1 MGRSAGTR
9 AQRSEPRAQG
19 RWRQRLLFLES
30 LLEMQARRAH
40 SSTPSAMG
48 VGCTVYCIRRVPQ
61 SRVQRANDEVTITMR
76 ALCSTAQ
83 DEPRRHIS
91 CATRR
96 PLFWAGVAATAP
108 AEGRRARAGARSTG
122 DSRRRAVW

>member
-19 RWRQRLLFLES
+19 RWRQRLLFLGS

-48 VGCTVYCIRRVPQ
+48 LRVLCTVSAGAPKL
-61 SRVQRANDEVTITMR
+61 SR
-76 ALCSTAQ
+76 
-83 DEPRRHIS
+83 
-91 CATRR
+91 
-96 PLFWAGVAATAP
+96 
-108 AEGRRARAGARSTG
+108 AEGE
-122 DSRRRAVW
+122 